1 MILSVERLAKSYGPS
16 IVVAASIALADSTV
30 LTETSFLR
38 DDGER
43 VPATVRSRSAIDRG
57 RRDGPA

>member
-1 MILSVERLAKSYGPS
+1 MILSVDRLAKSYGPS
-16 IVVAASIALADSTV
+16 TVLADSTV

-43 VPATVRSRSAIDRG
+43 VPATVRSWLASDRG
-57 RRDGPA
+57 RRDGTA